1 MTADPATYDYSRPT
15 RNCDVVMKGG
25 ITSGVVY
32 PHAVCELAQT
42 YRLRNVGGTSAG
54 AIAAAAAAAAELGR
68 DADGFRKLASLPAWI
83 SAGDNLFSLFQPQRS
98 TRRLF
103 RFLISGLGTPRG
115 RAVRLLVAGVLNFPL
130 AVLAGAAAGAALV
143 ALSAVYAESAVMLVA
158 GIAGGVLLLC
168 IGAVLGL
175 LAGVL
180 RTLGRS
186 VPANGFGLCSG
197 LASGTR
203 PALTP
208 WLSGV
213 LDDLA
218 GRTQADDPLTFGDLD
233 AAGIRL
239 ELMTTNLT
247 NRRPHKLPW
256 DTREFFFDPDELR
269 SLFPERIVEWM
280 EKRPPPAPDT
290 PADRRDWELRC
301 ALLSPL
307 LPLPAKDDLPVIVA
321 TRMSLS
327 FPILLSALPLWSID
341 ASRTRNQAALEAWR
355 RWAREHPDEPPGDDA
370 PTERPQAERC
380 WFSDGGISS
389 NFPVHFFDSPL
400 PRRPT
405 FAINLRPFHPD
416 HPRSQD
422 ERENVYLPAG
432 SGGGLLEWWYRFPE
446 RGGLAS
452 VSAFAQSVV
461 RTMQNRVD
469 EAQMRVPGYRD
480 RVVHV
485 SFTKDEGG
493 MNLTMPPE
501 LIVALTAR
509 GRHAAAALVDRF
521 ANPPAAPGDLSW
533 DSHRW
538 TRFRSAL
545 AALAELTTLF
555 DEGYSTP
562 PEQAGDRTYA
572 ELSARTETEHPRAYQ
587 WLRRAQRQLGEDLVA
602 EMNSAAQVQA
612 AASPT
617 TLEEGAPRPRP
628 EVRLAPRD

>member
-1 MTADPATYDYSRPT
+1 MTADPKTYDYSRPT
-15 RNCDVVMKGG
+15 HSCDVVMKGG

-68 DADGFRKLASLPAWI
+68 DDDGFKKLAALPGWI
-83 SAGDNLFSLFQPQRS
+83 SAGDNLFSLFQPQPG

-103 RFLISGLGTPRG
+103 RFLMAGLGSPRG
-115 RAVRLLVAGVLNFPL
+115 RVLRLLRAAVTSFPL
-130 AVLAGAAAGAALV
+130 AVLAGALPGAALV
-143 ALSAVYAESAVMLVA
+143 VLTALFAESTVMLVA
-158 GIAGGVLLLC
+158 GIAGGLLLLC
-168 IGAVLGL
+168 IGLVLGL
-175 LAGVL
+175 IAGVL
-180 RTLGRS
+180 RALGS
-186 VPANGFGLCSG
+186 VPANEFGLCSG
-197 LASGTR
+197 LPSDGR

-208 WLSGV
+208 WLGGV
-213 LDDLA
+213 MDDLA
-218 GRTQADDPLTFGDLD
+218 GRTESDDPLTFGDLED
-233 AAGIRL
+233 AGIRL

-256 DTREFFFDPDELR
+256 ETREFFFDPGEFR
-269 SLFPERIVEWM
+269 RLFPERIVAWLEDH
-280 EKRPPPAPDT
+280 PPPEPDT
-290 PADRRDWELRC
+290 PAGRRDWKLRC

-307 LPLPAKDDLPVIVA
+307 LPLPAAEDLPVIVA

-327 FPILLSALPLWSID
+327 FPVLLSAVPLWSID
-341 ASRTRNQAALEAWR
+341 ASRTANQRALETWR
-355 RWAREHPDEPPGDDA
+355 RWAREHPDEAPGA
-370 PTERPQAERC
+370 GGPAERPTPERL

-389 NFPVHFFDSPL
+389 NFPVHFFDAAL

-416 HPRSQD
+416 RRRSED

-446 RGGLAS
+446 GGGLGAL
-452 VSAFAQSVV
+452 SAFAQSVV

-480 RVVHV
+480 RVAHV
-485 SFTKDEGG
+485 SLTKDEGG
-493 MNLTMPPE
+493 MNLTMPTE
-501 LIVALTAR
+501 VIVALTSR
-509 GRHAAAALVDRF
+509 GQHAAAALVDRF
-521 ANPPAAPGDLSW
+521 AKPPAKPGDLSW

-545 AALAELTTLF
+545 AAIAELAASF
-555 DEGYSTP
+555 HEGYAAP
-562 PEQAGDRTYA
+562 PDQPGDRTYA
-572 ELSARTETEHPRAYQ
+572 DLSARTEDEHPAAYR
-587 WLRRAQRQLGEDLVA
+587 WAGRAQRRLGEDLVA
-602 EMNSAAQVQA
+602 EVDSAAAVLA
-612 AASPT
+612 AANPT

-628 EVRLAPRD
+628 ELRLAPRD

>member
-1 MTADPATYDYSRPT
+1 MTADPTTYDYSRPT
-15 RNCDVVMKGG
+15 RSCDIVMKGG

-68 DADGFRKLASLPAWI
+68 GDDGFKRLAALPAWI
-83 SAGDNLFSLFQPQRS
+83 SAGDNLFSLFQPQPR

-103 RFLISGLGTPRG
+103 RFLVAGLGSPR
-115 RAVRLLVAGVLNFPL
+115 RRMVRVLVAGLVNFPL
-130 AVLAGAAAGAALV
+130 AVLVGAAPGAALV
-143 ALSAVYAESAVMLVA
+143 ALSALYADSTVMLAA
-158 GIAGGVLLLC
+158 GVAGGVLLLC
-168 IGAVLGL
+168 IGAMLGL

-180 RTLGRS
+180 RALGAS

-197 LASGTR
+197 LASGKR

-208 WLSGV
+208 WLASV

-218 GRTQADDPLTFGDLD
+218 GRTQADDPLTFGELER
-233 AAGIRL
+233 AGIRL

-256 DTREFFFDPDELR
+256 DTREFFFDADELR
-269 SLFPERIVEWM
+269 RLFPERIVEWM
-280 EKRPPPAPDT
+280 EAHPPQAPDT
-290 PADRRDWELRC
+290 PAGRRDWELQC
-301 ALLSPL
+301 ALLRPL
-307 LPLPAKDDLPVIVA
+307 LPLPARDDLPVIVA

-341 ASRTRNQAALEAWR
+341 ASRVKNQRALEAWR
-355 RWAREHPDEPPGDDA
+355 RWAREHPDEPPGDDG
-370 PTERPQAERC
+370 PTERPSAERC

-416 HPRSQD
+416 HPRSQNEQD
-422 ERENVYLPAG
+422 NVYLPAE
-432 SGGGLLEWWYRFPE
+432 SGAGLLEWWYRFPE
-446 RGGLAS
+446 RGGLAK

-501 LIVALTAR
+501 LIVALTTR
-509 GRHAAAALVDRF
+509 GRHAATALVDRF
-521 ANPPAAPGDLSW
+521 ANPPASPGDLSW

-538 TRFRSAL
+538 TRFRSSL

-562 PEQAGDRTYA
+562 PEVAGDRSYA
-572 ELSARTETEHPRAYQ
+572 QLSARGDDDHPRAYQ
-587 WLRRAQRQLGEDLVA
+587 WSRRAQRQLGEDLVA
-602 EMNSAAQVQA
+602 ELHSAAQVQA